1 MGAYSL
7 LSFFQKNKLCVSGTS
22 QNSFIYLKISYIRHH
37 EGFEFLELK
46 GTVHQMASMSGF
58 PQLQPNQ
65 PNPRPAPRHLRFFW
79 GWLPQSAS
87 MGFFMG
93 VRSTFFMEAEK
104 TPEDGWGF
112 FRIFLIGFRIPWCFS
127 GNFLKHFFISGFCV
141 CFTTKTSLSQLGIFA
156 AIK

>member
-58 PQLQPNQ
+58 PTTAAKPAK
-65 PNPRPAPRHLRFFW
+65 PAPSTKTSQVLL
-79 GWLPQSAS
+79 GMAS
-87 MGFFMG
+87 PISFHGIFYG
-93 VRSTFFMEAEK
+93 SSEHFFMEAEK

-112 FRIFLIGFRIPWCFS
+112 FRIFLYRIPDS
-127 GNFLKHFFISGFCV
+127 MVFFWE
-141 CFTTKTSLSQLGIFA
+141 IF
-156 AIK
+156 